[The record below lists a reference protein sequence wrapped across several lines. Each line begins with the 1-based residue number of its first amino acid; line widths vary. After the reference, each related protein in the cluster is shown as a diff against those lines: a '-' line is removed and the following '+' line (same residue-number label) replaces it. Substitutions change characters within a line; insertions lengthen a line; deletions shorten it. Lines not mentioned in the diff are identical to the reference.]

1 MFGFYSFSEKPFS
14 AAAVATAAATH
25 EGGANL
31 QASGILT
38 ADSSLYIV
46 GSEIFES
53 SGNIIANNSLVVSA
67 KSSLSSTATI
77 SAIQATVAE
86 GASLLVDSGTVSSNG
101 TLLIS
106 GKSNISASGDITADG
121 QKFLTTGSTISS
133 SGVVT
138 SSPSLIVSSALSV
151 SSSGNVTAQE
161 SVIVSG
167 SSSLPSSGTI
177 EATSSVIIPGEFNV
191 SGSGT
196 IASAATVVK
205 SVKSS
210 IEASGSLSSDIH
222 TVVGIAGSLSGV
234 ATVSAKGTAFK
245 TSSASITGSG
255 VITNTPTNLLVG
267 KADLTS
273 PGVTL
278 TTGTFGPGQLKA
290 SLSASATVTSQI
302 GIDYYNSITIG
313 TTFAEFIKGTKRLS
327 YVPAMPLLSH
337 KDRDIV
343 LDFPFYEGAGNLH
356 GVSSRKQVGN
366 IGNLSWGRVDGRQSL
381 TSTGTSY
388 SNNRI
393 SFDTNGISLTRSTI
407 VISFKPIS
415 IFTNHFLF
423 NLRGTAN
430 NNNEIDCYIKS
441 NQKITIDIY
450 NGTSKQTITTSAV
463 NLNQWNTLVLTWDNN
478 LKAYLNG
485 ADAVSLGGFSEPAAL
500 GSTFYIAG
508 RVEDNFSFAGSID
521 HFRVYNREL
530 ENVEAK
536 EIHKNINKD
545 YTFNSLIPNHY
556 RMSEVSGTGRILKNG
571 SADIIGNGTIAA
583 HGSFILAN
591 LKSSF
596 GGLAE
601 IAANGS
607 STPLDV
613 SSASL
618 SATATFL
625 ANGILLGELDIVPFT
640 VFINRLENYDQNV
653 YQTFVKEMNVAR
665 SKIITASIDQQK
677 TNTINIDKILEK
689 ALEK

>member
-14 AAAVATAAATH
+14 AAAVATAGATH
-25 EGGANL
+25 EGQANL
-31 QASGILT
+31 QASGTI
-38 ADSSLYIV
+38 S
-46 GSEIFES
+46 
-53 SGNIIANNSLVVSA
+53 ANESLVLSGA
-67 KSSLSSTATI
+67 GSLSSAATI
-77 SAIQATVAE
+77 TAATTVIAK
-86 GASLLVDSGTVSSNG
+86 GASLLVDSATVSANG
-101 TLLIS
+101 TLIIS
-106 GKSNISASGDITADG
+106 HS
-121 QKFLTTGSTISS
+121 STISS
-133 SGVVT
+133 SGTVD
-138 SSPSLIVSSALSV
+138 
-151 SSSGNVTAQE
+151 G
-161 SVIVSG
+161 
-167 SSSLPSSGTI
+167 
-177 EATSSVIIPGEFNV
+177 TSSVIIPGEFNV

-196 IASAATVVK
+196 VTSEASVVK
-205 SVKSS
+205 SIKSS

-234 ATVSAKGTAFK
+234 ATISSEGTAFK
-245 TSSASITGSG
+245 TISASITGSG

-278 TTGTFGPGQLKA
+278 IAGTFGPGQLKA

-302 GIDYYNSITIG
+302 GLDLDSQATIG

-343 LDFPFYEGAGNLH
+343 LDLPFYEGAGPYIHN
-356 GVSSRKQVGN
+356 VASRSQKAALNGLEPMWQ
-366 IGNLSWGRVDGRQSL
+366 REDGFRSL
-381 TSTGTSY
+381 YSPGTTFNDYRITTDTTGIT
-388 SNNRI
+388 
-393 SFDTNGISLTRSTI
+393 FDRAGIVLR
-407 VISFKPIS
+407 FKP
-415 IFTNHFLF
+415 TRNTTAREFLF
-423 NLRGTAN
+423 TIRGTAN
-430 NNNEIDCYIKS
+430 NNNEIDCYTRTANGKVYL
-441 NQKITIDIY
+441 KVY
-450 NGTSKQTITTSAV
+450 NGTSEQALQIP
-463 NLNQWNTLVLTWDNN
+463 NLVVNQWNTLVITWGSGN
-478 LKAYLNG
+478 LKGSLNG
-485 ADAVSLGGFSEPAAL
+485 NEFSTYSSATVPHATL
-500 GSTFYIAG
+500 VGKTLYLYGTSSDTLTSQGYIGA
-508 RVEDNFSFAGSID
+508 
-521 HFRVYNREL
+521 FRWYNREL
-530 ENVEAK
+530 SIVEAK
-536 EIHKNINKD
+536 GLHKNINKD

-665 SKIITASIDQQK
+665 SKVITASIDQQK

-689 ALEK
+689 TLEK